1 VRFSTA
7 KTSTIVLSNSE
18 TRAVKETGSFDPAY
32 VPVVAGPTVT
42 AAVT

>member
-1 VRFSTA
+1 VRSNTA

-18 TRAVKETGSFDPAY
+18 TRAVKETGPVDPAY

-42 AAVT
+42 AGVM